1 MRYALGI
8 DGGGSKCDAVLI
20 DEEGTVAGWGRGGPT
35 HLPYDPPALVDASYS
50 QAIAGALAEARE
62 AELYI
67 AGRLREGP
75 PREAA
80 AQVGRIVLHLEA
92 NEVDTAF
99 ASVQQ
104 EWGIVV
110 LSGTGSFVHGRT
122 ADGRHLHFGGLG
134 PVLGDYGSAYDI
146 GLRGARAAFASG
158 WTAARR
164 TTLAEAVP
172 RALGVATLRDVMRR
186 VYVERMGRREIAA
199 LAKIVD
205 AEARK
210 GDRVAGDCLVR
221 SAEELAEVAI
231 DLVKQLELDE
241 VAFPMIAIGSVAQHS
256 DMWWQHICRRMRE
269 AAPRVRPLIPQFR
282 PAVGAALLALQAM
295 GVSWS
300 PALLTRI
307 GETQQPFLEAA
318 DSADPHQSH

>member
-20 DEEGTVAGWGRGGPT
+20 DEAGTVVGWGRGGPT
-35 HLPYDPPALVDASYS
+35 HLPYDPRALVDASYS
-50 QAIAGALAEARE
+50 RAIAGALAEARE

-67 AGRLREGP
+67 AGRLHEGP
-75 PREAA
+75 PRETA
-80 AQVGRIVLHLEA
+80 AQAGRIAFHLDA

-146 GLRGARAAFASG
+146 GLLGARAAFASG
-158 WTAARR
+158 WTPARR
-164 TTLAEAVP
+164 TSLADAIP
-172 RALGVATLRDVMRR
+172 RALGVAGLRDVMRR
-186 VYVERMGRREIAA
+186 VYVDRMGRREIAA
-199 LAKIVD
+199 LAKVVE

-210 GDRVAGDCLVR
+210 GDRVAVDCLVR
-221 SAEELAEVAI
+221 SAEELAEMAI
-231 DLVKQLELDE
+231 DLVKELELVE
-241 VAFPMIAIGSVAQHS
+241 VAFPMIAIGSVAQRS
-256 DMWWQHICRRMRE
+256 AIWWEHICRRVAE
-269 AAPRVRPLIPQFR
+269 VAPRAQPLIPQFR

-300 PALLTRI
+300 PALLRRI
-307 GETQQPFLEAA
+307 ADTQQPFLEAA
-318 DSADPHQSH
+318 DSADDPKSD